1 MIVVLILSALYIC
14 LALAVSLTVA
24 RFIPSGRLPDLRIPR
39 GLEQSVVG
47 GVIVFA
53 CFSLFDL
60 TAQVAGQFDLS
71 YVNAFIQ
78 VLYGTM
84 QGKGWLGLLGC
95 GAIWYGA
102 DAFMSPR
109 TRHVTMLIS
118 SLGFIV
124 FTAVASYA
132 HSASLTFVEAAV
144 RSLHLLA
151 VSVWLGFLFLAG
163 WFTRARSSWRSF
175 LDWFFP
181 LAAACF
187 IVVAATG
194 AVLAN
199 ASSNDW
205 LAAKTLDYGQALL
218 IKHLVVMPLLVFALV
233 DGLVLRRKIADM
245 PDLDPRGWFKAESVV
260 ALGAFAVT
268 AVLSRQVLPLDV
280 GQTLRYTPP
289 SRWFLP
295 WYDGVVTP
303 DIQLT
308 LAFDPLVVV
317 LAAASVLCLGMI
329 PFGFR
334 KRARISISLCASLL
348 FVVFGY
354 LAFMS
359 AIR

>member
-14 LALAVSLTVA
+14 LALAVSLSVA

-39 GLEQSVVG
+39 GLEQTVVG

-60 TAQVAGQFDLS
+60 TAQVAGQFDIS

-84 QGKGWLGLLGC
+84 QGKGWLGLLVC

-102 DAFMSPR
+102 DAFMPARPR
-109 TRHVTMLIS
+109 HATMLIA

-124 FTAVASYA
+124 LTEISTYT
-132 HSASLTFVEAAV
+132 HSASLSFAEAAA

-163 WFTRARSSWRSF
+163 WFARARSSWRSF
-175 LDWFFP
+175 LGWLFP
-181 LAAACF
+181 LATGCI

-205 LAAKTLDYGQALL
+205 LAAMTLDYGQALL

-233 DGLVLRRKIADM
+233 DGLVLRRKIANM
-245 PDLDPRGWFKAESVV
+245 PDLDPRGWFKAESIV
-260 ALGAFAVT
+260 ALAAFTVT
-268 AVLSRQVLPLDV
+268 ALLSRQALPLDV

-308 LAFDPLVVV
+308 LVFDPLVVV
-317 LAAASVLCLGMI
+317 LAAAAVLCLCMI

-334 KRARISISLCASLL
+334 KRVRISIGLCASLL
-348 FVVFGY
+348 FVVLGY